1 MICVTPVLFIMHRA
15 VDDVLECV
23 KDVLELHC
31 NSEIAEWQKTVDT
44 KMLGPILDQIDCGTG
59 IVVYGL

>member
-1 MICVTPVLFIMHRA
+1 MHRA